1 MITVGLDFGTH
12 QTKVC
17 MERKEGT
24 EINYQFFQFKDCKR
38 QKQFTLPS
46 IIQIGEDNRLSYGYI
61 PKSSKG
67 RIIRYFKQGTFTK
80 LNGMAKDKAIYYS
93 IWYLAYVFFLLEKE
107 YGQNFSVQMGV
118 PTDVQHLNRQKQL
131 AVQIVLSA
139 YRLVED
145 VFQNEMDVFL
155 ACTMDELKTVTQLV
169 PYSEGK
175 KQEYGILVFPEAY
188 ACLMP
193 LIQQKKLDGGMH
205 LMIDI
210 GGGTTDISF
219 FTLEYTNNDKQKA
232 INERLHVYGFYSI
245 NKGLNFL
252 TDADANDMNRKDSNV
267 LHEDEILYERMANLR
282 SEIKGVHTTLVN
294 KLKAEYKQQCSL
306 PVERLMDALGK
317 RPLIYTGGGSR
328 FPKLR
333 SQCGGFI
340 DIIPI
345 SEREWRKEVVTD
357 IEYISKEGLCPIL
370 STAYGLSMS
379 MPHDNVACEPFTEIF
394 KGLRD
399 MDHPYKQSNNP
410 PSSLIIGQ
418 SKKKKKMVTNP
429 IMKKL
434 DLSNH
439 EVDSDYSLYY
449 DSWK

>member
-61 PKSSKG
+61 PQSSKG
-67 RIIRYFKQGTFTK
+67 RIIRYFKQGAFTK
-80 LNGMAKDKAIYYS
+80 LNGMAWNDAILYS
-93 IWYLAYVFFLLEKE
+93 IWYIAYVFFLLEEE
-107 YGQNFSVQMGV
+107 YGQSFAIQMGV
-118 PTDVQHLNRQKQL
+118 PTDGPHFNRQKQL

-155 ACTMDELKTVTQLV
+155 ASTMDELKTVTQLV

-175 KQEYGILVFPEAY
+175 KQEYSILVFPEAY

-193 LIQQKKLDGGMH
+193 LIQQKKLNGGMS

-219 FTLEYTNNDKQKA
+219 FTLEYTDNRKQRT
-232 INERLHVYGFYSI
+232 INERLHVYDFYSL

-267 LHEDEILYERMANLR
+267 LDENEILYERMANLR
-282 SEIKGVHTTLVN
+282 SEIKGIHSSLIN
-294 KLKAEYKQQCSL
+294 KLKAEYKRQCSL

-328 FPKLR
+328 FAKLR

-379 MPHDNVACEPFTEIF
+379 MPHDNVTCEPFSEIF
-394 KGLRD
+394 KGLRNVEL
-399 MDHPYKQSNNP
+399 PKVQPKGKSKGQP
-410 PSSLIIGQ
+410 IVQ
-418 SKKKKKMVTNP
+418 SKKKKKITNP

-439 EVDSDYSLYY
+439 EIDSDYSLYY